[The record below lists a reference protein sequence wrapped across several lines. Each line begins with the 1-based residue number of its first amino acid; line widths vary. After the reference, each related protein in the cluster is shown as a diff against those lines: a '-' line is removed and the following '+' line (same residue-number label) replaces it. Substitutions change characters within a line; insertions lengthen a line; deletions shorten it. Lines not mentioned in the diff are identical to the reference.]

1 MTVDNELEPRLLRS
15 FVAVAE
21 ELHFGRAA
29 RRLHISQ
36 PPLSMQIRKLEEL
49 IGTRLFERDRR
60 NVALTEAG
68 GFLLDR
74 ARHLLGESA
83 RACAEARRIGK
94 GESGALAVGYTA
106 TATYEVLPPL
116 IRAFRTARPDV
127 RLELIEMR
135 SPLQPDALRA
145 SRIEVGL
152 ACGPVPASDLEERVL
167 VEESFVVAVGTA
179 SPLAKR
185 ERVRVRDLEHA
196 PFVLVRPDVE
206 PVWADACSA
215 ALRRAGI
222 QPNVAQETD
231 SKIAMLGLVAANL
244 GVSLVS
250 ASMQRLGRA
259 GVRFLP
265 LSDFKLRLP
274 LVSLTLR
281 SPSPRA
287 SAFLASMTLRRVVA
301 PRR

>member
-1 MTVDNELEPRLLRS
+1 MTIGDELEPRLLKS

-29 RRLHISQ
+29 RRLHLSQ
-36 PPLSMQIRKLEEL
+36 PPLSMQIKKLEEL
-49 IGTRLFERDRR
+49 IGARLFERDRR

-83 RACAEARRIGK
+83 RACAETRRIGN

-116 IRAFRTARPDV
+116 IRAFRKARPDV

-135 SPLQPDALRA
+135 SPLQADALRA
-145 SRIEVGL
+145 SRIEIGL
-152 ACGPVPASDLEERVL
+152 ACGPMKAPDLDERVL
-167 VEESFVVAVGTA
+167 VEESFVVAVGRQN
-179 SPLAKR
+179 PLAKR
-185 ERVRVRDLEHA
+185 GRLRLRELAAE

-206 PVWADACSA
+206 PTWAEACAA
-215 ALRRAGI
+215 ALRRAGVE
-222 QPNVAQETD
+222 PNVAQATD
-231 SKIAMLGLVAANL
+231 SKLAMLGLVAANV
-244 GVSLVS
+244 GISLVS
-250 ASMQRLGRA
+250 ASMQRLGRD

-265 LSDFKLRLP
+265 LTDFKLRLP
-274 LVSLTLR
+274 LVSLTR
-281 SPSPRA
+281 RTPSPRA
-287 SAFLASMTLRRVVA
+287 REFLSLAR
-301 PRR
+301 

>member
-1 MTVDNELEPRLLRS
+1 MNATDELEPRLLRS

-36 PPLSMQIRKLEEL
+36 PPLSMQIRKLEDVV
-49 IGTRLFERDRR
+49 GARLFERDRR

-68 GFLLDR
+68 GFLLER

-83 RACAEARRIGK
+83 RACAEARRIGQ
-94 GESGALAVGYTA
+94 GESGVLTVGYTA
-106 TATYEVLPPL
+106 TATYELLPPL
-116 IRAFRTARPDV
+116 IRAFRKARPEV

-135 SPLQPDALRA
+135 SPLHADALRA

-152 ACGPVPASDLEERVL
+152 ACGPVKAPDVEERVL
-167 VEESFVVAVGTA
+167 TEESFVLAVGTQN
-179 SPLAKR
+179 PLSR
-185 ERVRVRDLEHA
+185 RDRVRVRDLERE

-206 PVWADACSA
+206 PAWAEACGA
-215 ALRRAGI
+215 ALRRAGV
-222 QPNVAQETD
+222 QPNIAQETD

-274 LVSLTLR
+274 LVSLTL
-281 SPSPRA
+281 PTASPRA
-287 SAFLASMTLRRVVA
+287 RAFLGLE
-301 PRR
+301 

>member
-1 MTVDNELEPRLLRS
+1 MTGMDELEPRLLRS

-36 PPLSMQIRKLEEL
+36 PPLSMQIRKLEAL

-60 NVALTEAG
+60 HVALTEAG

-83 RACAEARRIGK
+83 RACAEARRIGQ
-94 GESGALAVGYTA
+94 GESGALTVGYTA

-116 IRAFRTARPDV
+116 IRAFRKARPDV

-135 SPLQPDALRA
+135 SPLQPEALRA

-152 ACGPVPASDLEERVL
+152 ACGPLKASDLEERV
-167 VEESFVVAVGTA
+167 VAKETFVVAVGSQ
-179 SPLAKR
+179 SPLAR
-185 ERVRVRDLEHA
+185 RASLRVRDLERE

-206 PVWADACSA
+206 PVWAEACSA
-215 ALRRAGI
+215 ALQRAGL
-222 QPNVAQETD
+222 QPSIAQETD

-259 GVRFLP
+259 GVRFIP
-265 LSDFKLRLP
+265 LTNFKLRLP
-274 LVSLTLR
+274 LVSLTL
-281 SPSPRA
+281 PAASPRA
-287 SAFLASMTLRRVVA
+287 RAFLGSR
-301 PRR
+301 P

>member
-1 MTVDNELEPRLLRS
+1 MKVEDELEPRLLHS

-29 RRLHISQ
+29 RHLHISQ
-36 PPLSMQIRKLEEL
+36 PPLSMQIRKLEVL
-49 IGTRLFERDRR
+49 IGARLFERDRR

-116 IRAFRTARPDV
+116 IRAFRKARPEV

-145 SRIEVGL
+145 SRIEVAL
-152 ACGPVPASDLEERVL
+152 ACGPVKQPDLQERVL
-167 VEESFVVAVGTA
+167 VEESFVLAVGTQN
-179 SPLAKR
+179 PLAKR
-185 ERVRVRDLEHA
+185 KRVRQRDLAGE

-206 PVWADACSA
+206 PAWAEACSA
-215 ALRRAGI
+215 ALHRAGLR
-222 QPNVAQETD
+222 PNVAQETD
-231 SKIAMLGLVAANL
+231 GKIAMLGLVAANL

-259 GVRFLP
+259 GVRFVALT
-265 LSDFKLRLP
+265 DFKLRLP
-274 LVSLTLR
+274 LVSLTLPT
-281 SPSPRA
+281 PSPRA
-287 SAFLASMTLRRVVA
+287 RAFLQLASG
-301 PRR
+301 

>member
-1 MTVDNELEPRLLRS
+1 MNAEDELELRLLRS

-36 PPLSMQIRKLEEL
+36 PPLSMQIRKLEAL
-49 IGTRLFERDRR
+49 IGARLFERDRR
-60 NVALTEAG
+60 SVALTEAG
-68 GFLLDR
+68 GFLLER

-94 GESGALAVGYTA
+94 GESGALAIGYTA
-106 TATYEVLPPL
+106 SATYEVLPPL
-116 IRAFRTARPDV
+116 VRAFRKARPDV

-135 SPLQPDALRA
+135 SPLQPEALRA

-152 ACGPVPASDLEERVL
+152 ACGPVKAPDLEERIV
-167 VEESFVVAVGTA
+167 VEESFVVAVGHQ
-179 SPLAKR
+179 SPLARR
-185 ERVRVRDLEHA
+185 ERVRVRDLERE
-196 PFVLVRPDVE
+196 PFVLVRPDLE
-206 PVWADACSA
+206 PAWAEACSA
-215 ALRRAGI
+215 ALHRAGI
-222 QPNVAQETD
+222 QPSIAQETD

-244 GVSLVS
+244 GISLVS

-265 LSDFKLRLP
+265 LADFKVRLP
-274 LVSLTLR
+274 LVSLTL
-281 SPSPRA
+281 PTASPRA
-287 SAFLASMTLRRVVA
+287 RKFLRLTS
-301 PRR
+301 

>member
-1 MTVDNELEPRLLRS
+1 MNAEDDLEPRLLRS

-49 IGTRLFERDRR
+49 VGARLFERDRR
-60 NVALTEAG
+60 TVALTEAG

-94 GESGALAVGYTA
+94 GESGVLAIGYTA

-116 IRAFRTARPDV
+116 IRAFRRARPDV

-145 SRIEVGL
+145 SRIELGL
-152 ACGPVPASDLEERVL
+152 ACGPVKAPDLDEQVL
-167 VEESFVVAVGTA
+167 DRESFVVAVA
-179 SPLAKR
+179 AQNPLSRR
-185 ERVRVRDLEHA
+185 ERVRVRDLEDQ

-206 PVWADACSA
+206 PAWANACDA
-215 ALRRAGI
+215 ALRRAGLK
-222 QPNVAQETD
+222 PHVAQETD

-250 ASMQRLGRA
+250 ASMQRVGRA

-265 LSDFKLRLP
+265 LVDFRLRLP
-274 LVSLTLR
+274 LVGLTLKAA
-281 SPSPRA
+281 SPRA
-287 SAFLASMTLRRVVA
+287 RAFLGLEEG
-301 PRR
+301 

>member
-1 MTVDNELEPRLLRS
+1 MTAEDELEPRLLRS

-68 GFLLDR
+68 GFLLNR

-83 RACAEARRIGK
+83 RACEETRRIGK

-116 IRAFRTARPDV
+116 IRAFQKARPGV

-135 SPLQPDALRA
+135 SPLQPEALRR

-152 ACGPVPASDLEERVL
+152 ACGPMEASDLEERV
-167 VEESFVVAVGTA
+167 VANESFVVAVGSQ
-179 SPLAKR
+179 SPLAR
-185 ERVRVRDLEHA
+185 QARLRLRDLARE
-196 PFVLVRPDVE
+196 PFVLVRPDIE
-206 PVWADACSA
+206 PAWADACGA
-215 ALRRAGI
+215 ALHRAGI
-222 QPNVAQETD
+222 QPNIAQETD
-231 SKIAMLGLVAANL
+231 SKLAMLALVAANL

-259 GVRFLP
+259 GVRFIP
-265 LSDFKLRLP
+265 LADLKLRLP
-274 LVSLTLR
+274 LVSLTL
-281 SPSPRA
+281 PTASPRA
-287 SAFLASMTLRRVVA
+287 RAFLGSRHGS
-301 PRR
+301 